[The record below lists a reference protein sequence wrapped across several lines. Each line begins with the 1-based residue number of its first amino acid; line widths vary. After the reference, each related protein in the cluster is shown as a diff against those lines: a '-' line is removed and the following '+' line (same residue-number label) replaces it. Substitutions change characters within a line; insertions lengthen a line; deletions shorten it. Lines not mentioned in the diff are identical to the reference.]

1 MIQLSAVDQWQAIEE
16 LVNNLVTTGKIEPEH
31 REAVTAALRK
41 RETSMS
47 TGIGLGFALPHAS
60 TPLVRDVVFAVGC
73 SERGVEFA
81 APDGEPVHTVV
92 LFLVPAGNSVKHL
105 NTLANIAKAV
115 QKPYFLQALKDAKG
129 DEEVMRLLGQ
139 A

>member
-1 MIQLSAVDQWQAIEE
+1 VQDI
-16 LVNNLVTTGKIEPEH
+16 
-31 REAVTAALRK
+31 
-41 RETSMS
+41 
-47 TGIGLGFALPHAS
+47 
-60 TPLVRDVVFAVGC
+60 VFAVGS
-73 SERGVEFA
+73 SERGVAFA

-105 NTLANIAKAV
+105 NTLAHIAKSL
-115 QKPYFLQALKDAKG
+115 QKPYFAEALKNAQG